1 MIVFIQITLVLFL
14 IAFPLLRHV
23 AKARIDFSLG
33 ISFMFG
39 ISYERTELLIKE
51 MLFDRH
57 HVLFAFGPIYVDSTW
72 LNKIGPYVEE
82 EE

>member
-14 IAFPLLRHV
+14 IAFPLLHNV

-39 ISYERTELLIKE
+39 VSYERSDLLVDGI
-51 MLFDRH
+51 LFERH

-72 LNKIGPYVEE
+72 LNKIGPYVEKE
-82 EE
+82 E